1 MKYNAFLSYSHGQD
15 TELGTSLEKGLEKF
29 AKPTFKRRALEIFRD
44 ANDLSVAADLGDK
57 IRNGLDNSEYFIC
70 LASQKYAQS
79 KWCQREVDYWLE
91 HKSIE
96 RFLIVL
102 TDGEILWD
110 EAKND
115 FDWNVTSALPKNLS
129 GAFKGE
135 PFFVD
140 FRDLASEEKLNLNN
154 PEFENRLVVLAATL
168 HGKSIGDMIGEAA
181 KQHKRTMRI
190 RNATIGILSV
200 LLVIAISASIYA
212 VNQKDR
218 ALLSNYISNSQGQL
232 AKDPT
237 KSLRLAEHAYTF
249 SKEKDFSNEEAT
261 QQLIRVFYSGYGFYQ
276 ESSPDFPDFREEN
289 EESLSSTGTP
299 FFQDMV
305 AVSEDIFNTIPED
318 GYLINISDL
327 YVDEPNQRAIY
338 VVSSVALGYSKI
350 YFISLGYDGYYQ
362 TEESSIFLTGFSDY
376 TGYVQDIEISHDG
389 KYTLLGSANGKTGLI
404 DNAAY
409 RSGGNRNVFKDLA
422 ILKSGDEFP
431 VSYLSFLDDNQLIG
445 IASYESEYINGDRKD
460 KARTVYYYKTRQ
472 IPYLEIPS
480 SEVENETLTSDG
492 LYELSPLEEGEDS
505 DAFYRAKKLIS
516 IKTGETLAEFSDSK
530 GFDLAAISSPDG
542 MYLASYK
549 GLFNAQNELII
560 TFNLDRI
567 DNPGITLAFSEN
579 SRFLKI
585 SYLDGA
591 HRIFPLD
598 PEFILNRINDL
609 DFMGNVAQLSGADK
623 ERFLIVE

>member
-44 ANDLSVAADLGDK
+44 GSDLSIAADLGDK
-57 IRNGLDNSEYFIC
+57 IRNGLENSEYFIC
-70 LASQKYAQS
+70 LASKKYAQS

-91 HKSIE
+91 NKSIE
-96 RFLIVL
+96 KFLIVL

-115 FDWNVTSALPKNLS
+115 FDWRVTTAIPKNLS

-140 FRDLASEEKLNLNN
+140 FRNLGSEEKLNLDN
-154 PEFENRLVVLAATL
+154 PEFENRLAVLAATL

-181 KQHKRTMRI
+181 KQHKQTMRI

-200 LLVIAISASIYA
+200 LLVVAIGASIYA
-212 VNQKDR
+212 VNQRDS
-218 ALLSNYISNSQGQL
+218 ALLSTYISNSQGQL

-237 KSLRLAEHAYTF
+237 KSLRLAEHAYRF
-249 SKEKDFSNEEAT
+249 AKEKDFSNEEAT

-276 ESSPDFPDFREEN
+276 ESSPDFPDFREGN
-289 EESLSSTGTP
+289 EDSFPTGGTP

-305 AVSEDIFNTIPED
+305 AVSEEIFNTIPRD
-318 GYLINISDL
+318 SYLMNISDL
-327 YVDEPNQRAIY
+327 YVDEPNQRAIF

-350 YFISLGYDGYYQ
+350 YYISPGYDGYYQ

-376 TGYVQDIEISHDG
+376 TGYIQDIEISLDG

-404 DNAAY
+404 DNEAY
-409 RSGGNRNVFKDLA
+409 RSGGNRNVFKNLA
-422 ILKSGDEFP
+422 IMKSGDEFP
-431 VSYLSFLDDNQLIG
+431 VSYLSFLEDNQLVG
-445 IASYESEYINGDRKD
+445 IASYESEYVNGDRKD
-460 KARTVYYYKTRQ
+460 KARTVYYYKTMQ
-472 IPYLEIPS
+472 LPYLEIPS
-480 SEVENETLTSDG
+480 SEMENETSTSDG
-492 LYELSPLEEGEDS
+492 LYELLPLEEGEDS
-505 DAFYRAKKLIS
+505 DAFYRSKKLIS
-516 IKTGETLAEFSDSK
+516 IKDGEILAEFPDSK
-530 GFDLAAISSPDG
+530 GFDLEAISSPDG

-585 SYLDGA
+585 SYSDGA

-609 DFMGNVAQLSGADK
+609 DFMGKIAQLSGADK
-623 ERFLIVE
+623 ERFLIGE

>member
-57 IRNGLDNSEYFIC
+57 IRNGLENSEYFIC
-70 LASQKYAQS
+70 MASQKYAQS

-91 HKSIE
+91 NKSIE
-96 RFLIVL
+96 KFLIVL

-115 FDWNVTSALPKNLS
+115 FDWRVTTAIPKNLS

-140 FRDLASEEKLNLNN
+140 FRNLGSEEKLNLDN

-168 HGKSIGDMIGEAA
+168 HGKSIGDMVGEAA

-212 VNQKDR
+212 VNQRDS
-218 ALLSNYISNSQGQL
+218 ALLSTYISNSQGQL

-249 SKEKDFSNEEAT
+249 SKKKNFSSEEAT

-276 ESSPDFPDFREEN
+276 ESSPDFPDFREKN

-305 AVSEDIFNTIPED
+305 AVSEEIFNTIPRD
-318 GYLINISDL
+318 TYLRNVSDL

-350 YFISLGYDGYYQ
+350 FFISPGYDGYYQ

-404 DNAAY
+404 DNEAY
-409 RSGGNRNVFKDLA
+409 RTGGNRNTFKDLA

-431 VSYLSFLDDNQLIG
+431 VSYLSFLEDNQLVG
-445 IASYESEYINGDRKD
+445 IASYESEYVNGDRKD
-460 KARTVYYYKTRQ
+460 KERTVYYYKTMQ
-472 IPYLEIPS
+472 LPYLEIPS
-480 SEVENETLTSDG
+480 SEMENETSTSDG
-492 LYELSPLEEGEDS
+492 LYELLPLEEGEDS
-505 DAFYRAKKLIS
+505 DAFYRSKKLIS
-516 IKTGETLAEFSDSK
+516 LKTGEILAEFSDSK
-530 GFDLAAISSPDG
+530 GFDLASISSPDG
-542 MYLASYK
+542 MYLASYR
-549 GLFNAQNELII
+549 GLFNAENELII

-567 DNPGITLAFSEN
+567 DNPGITLAFSED
-579 SRFLKI
+579 SKFLKI
-585 SYLDGA
+585 SYSTGA

-609 DFMGNVAQLSGADK
+609 DFMGKIDQLNEADK
-623 ERFLIVE
+623 GRFLIED